1 MLRVVGSV
9 LVAALLAPGTAWG
22 KELIGT
28 AGRDTIVGTA
38 AADFVKPRPGADTV
52 AARGGNDRIA
62 SPADGAVDRIGCG
75 EGLDLALV
83 ELLDR
88 VASDCETLARQL
100 SRDRTSDFLAQHETQ
115 VEPHSL
121 AVGRTIVAA
130 FQSGRFQAGGGAAA
144 IGWAASADAGRT
156 WRSGTLPTQFP
167 AVSDPV
173 VAYDAAHTTWLI
185 AYVAV
190 TGTSV
195 DVYVSRSRDGRVWQA
210 PIAVAVAPSPSA
222 DYDKEWI
229 VCDNGVASRFR
240 GRCYVS
246 YLDTGSTTIVTRS
259 SSDGGRTWGAPVG
272 SRAGVVDGSFVNGA
286 LSIVRPN
293 GDLLVLHTVFA
304 PFGGAGGDWVASVRS
319 IDGGATFA
327 PAARVASLEAEDVL
341 GMRAPPLVTA
351 AVDARGTVRVVWA
364 DCRFQEDCRSNDLAL
379 TTSSNGTTWTPAARP
394 GNRLAALHR
403 RDDPRRRRRRDER
416 RARLL
421 HPPAAGRLRA
431 GGVPGAR
438 RVARHAARGRVVR
451 PATTVAPG
459 DALRLAR
466 RYRPR
471 RDGRRLHIR
480 LVGRRQ
486 AARRAR
492 DRDGARERDAARG
505 DLRRRTGLTARA
517 AYEMLARTERRPNGA
532 RAP

>member
-22 KELIGT
+22 KGSIGT

-259 SSDGGRTWGAPVG
+259 STDGGRTWGAPVG

-286 LSIVRPN
+286 LPIVRPN

-319 IDGGATFA
+319 PDGGATFA

-379 TTSSNGTTWTPAARP
+379 TTSSNGTTWTPPQLVPATVS
-394 GNRLAALHR
+394 
-403 RDDPRRRRRRDER
+403 PRRTDAMIPAVAVDGTNVALAYYTLPQPDGCAQAACPGPDAWLVTQRAGVWSVPRRLSPQAMPLGWLADTGLGAMVGDYTSVSWVAGKPLAVVAIATEPENGTLRE
-416 RARLL
+416 AIF
-421 HPPAAGRLRA
+421 AAG
-431 GGVPGAR
+431 
-438 RVARHAARGRVVR
+438 
-451 PATTVAPG
+451 PA
-459 DALRLAR
+459 
-466 RYRPR
+466 
-471 RDGRRLHIR
+471 
-480 LVGRRQ
+480 
-486 AARRAR
+486 
-492 DRDGARERDAARG
+492 
-505 DLRRRTGLTARA
+505 
-517 AYEMLARTERRPNGA
+517 
-532 RAP
+532 